1 MIVEVN
7 HNIMTSNLDLEFKK
21 IAKYY
26 VRFEKHSI
34 IFLITKHDDI
44 NKLINFDQHEVIINK
59 HQLNEVARS
68 RIITNMIYHFPEL
81 VIPVL
86 DRSINSF
93 LIKIRKK
100 NA

>member
-1 MIVEVN
+1 
-7 HNIMTSNLDLEFKK
+7 MTSDIDREFKK

-26 VRFEKHSI
+26 VSFEKHSI
-34 IFLITKHDDI
+34 LFLITKQDDI
-44 NKLINFDQHEVIINK
+44 NNLITFDQNDVIIDK
-59 HQLNEVARS
+59 HQLNEIARS
-68 RIITNMIYHFPEL
+68 RIINNMINKFPEL

-86 DRSINSF
+86 DRSINSY